1 MSVKFVTLRLNLDT
15 DQHRRVWKY
24 LNQQRAERGQSYSDT
39 ITRVLIKSV
48 EDDGA
53 SELDIAG
60 IIRNSAEQIAR
71 ETGNLLRMTMPAFL
85 AGVCIQGG
93 NASGSNESMLQSEQK
108 EKAESLESDTI
119 PDDEIPWDYLGE

>member
-15 DQHRRVWKY
+15 EQHRRVWKY
-24 LNQQRAERGQSYSDT
+24 LIQQRAEKGQSYSDT

-48 EDDGA
+48 EDDETCE
-53 SELDIAG
+53 SDIAD

-71 ETGNLLRMTMPAFL
+71 ETESILRMTMPAFL

-93 NASGSNESMLQSEQK
+93 NASGSNESMPQSEQK
-108 EKAESLESDTI
+108 EKAESSKSYTI

>member
-15 DQHRRVWKY
+15 DQHRKVWEY
-24 LNQQRAERGQSYSDT
+24 LLQQRAERGQSYSDT

-48 EDDGA
+48 EDDEM
-53 SELDIAG
+53 SELNIAG

-71 ETGNLLRMTMPAFL
+71 ETESILRMTMPAFL
-85 AGVCIQGG
+85 AGVCVQGG
-93 NASGSNESMLQSEQK
+93 YASESNESMLQSEQK
-108 EKAESLESDTI
+108 EKAESSESDTI